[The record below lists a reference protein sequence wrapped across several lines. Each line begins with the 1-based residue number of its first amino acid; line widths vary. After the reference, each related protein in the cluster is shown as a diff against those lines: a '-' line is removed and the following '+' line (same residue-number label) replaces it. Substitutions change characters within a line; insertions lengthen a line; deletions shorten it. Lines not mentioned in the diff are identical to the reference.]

1 MLKRLAVSLALMLA
15 AMVLV
20 FSDWA
25 ESDESIPAV
34 PPLSAHRDTGSE

>member
-1 MLKRLAVSLALMLA
+1 MIKRLAVSLALMLA

-25 ESDESIPAV
+25 ESDVSIPAV
-34 PPLSAHRDTGSE
+34 APFSADRNAGSE

>member
-20 FSDWA
+20 FSEWA
-25 ESDESIPAV
+25 ESDESIPAAA
-34 PPLSAHRDTGSE
+34 PLGVHRTTGSE